1 MLDEFKKII
10 NSPQFL
16 KLFKDPFCEEI
27 INLIFPQF
35 KNLKIFKKLN
45 EFSKKKIKEADYI
58 FLIS

>member
-35 KNLKIFKKLN
+35 KNLKIFKKL
-45 EFSKKKIKEADYI
+45 K
-58 FLIS
+58 

>member
-45 EFSKKKIKEADYI
+45 EFSKKKIK
-58 FLIS
+58 